1 MTRVDEQVIVWV
13 AGDGRPVRMEWRA
26 ERFTVSDT
34 PTRIGAV
41 SDTVLGFVTHPP
53 RFTVGWR
60 FQGTAG
66 NGASHVFDIG
76 RDSADGQW
84 KLLRTYD

>member
-1 MTRVDEQVIVWV
+1 MTRVDEQVTVWV
-13 AGDGRPVRMEWRA
+13 AGDGRPLRIEWRT

-41 SDTVLGFVTHPP
+41 SDSVLGFVTHPP
-53 RFTVGWR
+53 RFSVGWR

-66 NGASHVFDIG
+66 NGASHIFDIG
-76 RDSADGQW
+76 RDSTDGLW